1 MKDPYEKSLV
11 LPDYRDLVGIVLH
24 QADYYAYKKGNE
36 AVAKYGVT
44 MYQAVSLIYIS
55 ENEDRR
61 SVNQRNIERYTGLS
75 NPGVSKLISALVE
88 MGYIERRKDERD
100 ARNYSLHTTPEGK
113 EAAAKLHLAIAISDR
128 EICSGI
134 TQEELLTLVSLLKKL
149 RF

>member
-36 AVAKYGVT
+36 VMAEYGVT

-75 NPGVSKLISALVE
+75 NPGVSKLITALVDR
-88 MGYIERRKDERD
+88 GYIERRKNERD

-113 EAAAKLHLAIAISDR
+113 KAAGEFHLAIAISDR
-128 EICSGI
+128 DICSNI
-134 TQEELLTLVSLLKKL
+134 TQDELDTLVNLLKKL
-149 RF
+149 KF